1 MIHQRTDIGPV
12 VHRIVL
18 GVILSFLSLVFIS
31 GAFDAFQKLF

>member
-1 MIHQRTDIGPV
+1 MIHQRIEIGPL

>member
-1 MIHQRTDIGPV
+1 MIRQKTNVGPL